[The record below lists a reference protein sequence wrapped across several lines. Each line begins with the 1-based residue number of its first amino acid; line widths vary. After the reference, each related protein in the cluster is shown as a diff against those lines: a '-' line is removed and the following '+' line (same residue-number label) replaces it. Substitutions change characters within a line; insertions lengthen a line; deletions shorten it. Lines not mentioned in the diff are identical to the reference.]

1 MVDRKRYDI
10 AASED
15 NPLDY
20 ATARRDSDVMSS
32 LRTAL
37 EEKTALLAYQP
48 IVASRGS
55 QGAVFMKDKF
65 AFLTPRAVSFPHV
78 ISFSWPRKQSLA
90 DKLIAPLFI
99 WI

>member
-20 ATARRDSDVMSS
+20 ATARRDSDVLSY

-37 EEKTALLAYQP
+37 EKKTVLLAYQP
-48 IVASRGS
+48 IVATRRPSGMVNGWILQDPPCAANLRLRI
-55 QGAVFMKDKF
+55 V
-65 AFLTPRAVSFPHV
+65 
-78 ISFSWPRKQSLA
+78 
-90 DKLIAPLFI
+90 LF
-99 WI
+99 